1 MSIIILGLSAF
12 FLGCHDNGFSDRRP
26 TGNLTEEIAGMKIPV
41 LWKTAAYAGG
51 SGYILRGGK
60 PVFQWGDVNK
70 LYELKSTTKSI
81 GITALGL
88 AVRDGLVS
96 LHDHVNQHCKCFG
109 VMPSKNRDTGWLDD
123 ITFLHLATHTAGFD
137 KPGGYVPLLYEP
149 GTVWAYSDSG
159 PNWLADCL
167 TLLYGRDLKLVLF
180 ERVFQRLG
188 VTPLDLTWRKNM
200 YREKNIEGI
209 TRREFGSG
217 ISANVSAMAQ
227 IGLLYLQG
235 GAWNGEQII
244 PRSFVETVRKPVPAI
259 ATLPVKNDS
268 HAQYAGASGHYGLLW
283 WNNADGALA
292 NVPQDAFWSWGL
304 YDSIIAVIPS
314 LDIVVSRAGESW
326 KGKRSP
332 SYYRILEPFL
342 EPIVES
348 VNYGAP
354 YPNSPVVS
362 SIVWDDKSKIKRKA
376 KGSDN
381 WPITWADDDRLYT
394 AYGDGW
400 GFDPKVPKK
409 LSLGFARVEGTPSNF
424 SGINIRSADEQNG
437 DGRSGKKASGMLMV
451 DGTLYM
457 WVRNANR
464 KG

>member
-1 MSIIILGLSAF
+1 MLGFLIKRFAVSIIILGLSAF
-12 FLGCHDNGFSDRRP
+12 FFGCQDNGLSGRRP
-26 TGNLTEEIAGMKIPV
+26 TGNLTKEIAGMKIPV
-41 LWKTAAYAGG
+41 LRKAAAYAGG

-96 LHDHVNQHCKCFG
+96 LHDHVNQHCECFG
-109 VMPSKNRDTGWLDD
+109 VMPPENRDTGWLDD

-188 VTPLDLTWRKNM
+188 VTPLDLTWRENM

-268 HAQYAGASGHYGLLW
+268 HAQYAGASGHYGF
-283 WNNADGALA
+283 G
-292 NVPQDAFWSWGL
+292 
-304 YDSIIAVIPS
+304 
-314 LDIVVSRAGESW
+314 
-326 KGKRSP
+326 
-332 SYYRILEPFL
+332 
-342 EPIVES
+342 
-348 VNYGAP
+348 
-354 YPNSPVVS
+354 
-362 SIVWDDKSKIKRKA
+362 
-376 KGSDN
+376 
-381 WPITWADDDRLYT
+381 
-394 AYGDGW
+394 
-400 GFDPKVPKK
+400 
-409 LSLGFARVEGTPSNF
+409 GTMEM
-424 SGINIRSADEQNG
+424 GQ
-437 DGRSGKKASGMLMV
+437 
-451 DGTLYM
+451 
-457 WVRNANR
+457 
-464 KG
+464 